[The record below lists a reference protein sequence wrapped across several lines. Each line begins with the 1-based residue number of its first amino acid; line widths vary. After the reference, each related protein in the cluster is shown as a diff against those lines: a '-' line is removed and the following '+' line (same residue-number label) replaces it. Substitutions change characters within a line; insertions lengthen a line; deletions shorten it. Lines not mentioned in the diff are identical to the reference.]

1 MITAKEPGIVSV
13 PDLELQ
19 PNCTPHK
26 PAQRHD
32 RSSKCAP
39 VHKGG
44 LFWCL
49 MYKDSPQEPRDC
61 NATRKVALCG
71 SVRIDRCNGLESE
84 SSRNEKR
91 IIQLIGQARGLEK
104 IMN

>member
-1 MITAKEPGIVSV
+1 MIITTKEPVVVVSL

-32 RSSKCAP
+32 SSSKCAP
-39 VHKGG
+39 VHKGR

-49 MYKDSPQEPRDC
+49 IHKDSPQEPGDR
-61 NATRKVALCG
+61 NATREVALCG
-71 SVRIDRCNGLESE
+71 SVRIGGCYSLEDE
-84 SSRNEKR
+84 SRNE
-91 IIQLIGQARGLEK
+91 
-104 IMN
+104 